1 MDFTTKKEKKNDKI
15 RMRLKR
21 SRIHIGVN
29 LQSNLLFK
37 ARPSLEV
44 TPVITTLQTPVQP
57 PVPVVQI
64 EHGLL
69 SQT

>member
-1 MDFTTKKEKKNDKI
+1 
-15 RMRLKR
+15 MRLKR
-21 SRIHIGVN
+21 SRIHVGVN